1 MIKLVADLFLGGLA
15 IFLSGLLIG
24 LRVNLERT
32 LKVILER
39 QRKRIEDQAPDEVE
53 AGITQEEYEMFHRAF
68 FENRNPDEAE
78 ATLVDPDPVERAR

>member
-1 MIKLVADLFLGGLA
+1 MNKLVADLFLGGLA

-53 AGITQEEYEMFHRAF
+53 PA
-68 FENRNPDEAE
+68 P
-78 ATLVDPDPVERAR
+78 VDLDLVERAR